1 MLKGYLKAP
10 IKTQT
15 SGFILSAFKALPSYR
30 GAFHQCLFK
39 KSLFCCLFMLLISIS
54 RCHKF
59 IIHPGGES
67 AHTLPLCP
75 YNPVSMTTGISSI
88 RPGRG
93 MICELRVNSNA
104 PNPAPSVFLFRSL
117 TGAFDGHAPN
127 THRHNYRDRR
137 VILLCCYFQGHLTA
151 ILSLNHY
158 LRISAVP
165 RH

>member
-1 MLKGYLKAP
+1 MLKGHLKAL

-15 SGFILSAFKALPSYR
+15 SSFIVSAFKALPSYR

-39 KSLFCCLFMLLISIS
+39 KSLFCCLFMVLISIS
-54 RCHKF
+54 HCHKF
-59 IIHPGGES
+59 IIQPGGVC

-75 YNPVSMTTGISSI
+75 YNPVSMTTGFSSI

-104 PNPAPSVFLFRSL
+104 QNLAPSVFLFRSL

-127 THRHNYRDRR
+127 THRHNYRDRA
-137 VILLCCYFQGHLTA
+137 VILLCYFQGHLSS
-151 ILSLNHY
+151 ILLSLNHY
-158 LRISAVP
+158 LRTSAVP